1 MGGTGAAGLVG
12 PGSSGGVGGVLGSPG
27 PLLKNERGIDRSSPS
42 LLPPLEMF

>member
-1 MGGTGAAGLVG
+1 MGGTGAVVLDG
-12 PGSSGGVGGVLGSPG
+12 PGSSGGLGGVLGSPG